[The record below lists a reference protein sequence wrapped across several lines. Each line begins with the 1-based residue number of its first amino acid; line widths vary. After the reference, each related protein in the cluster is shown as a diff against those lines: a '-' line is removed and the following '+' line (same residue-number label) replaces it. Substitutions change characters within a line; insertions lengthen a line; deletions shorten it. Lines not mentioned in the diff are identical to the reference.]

1 MASLT
6 AGMLLKLLDTADTN
20 VKVRGEHRSVLLQ
33 VISIVP
39 ALNGDDLWPNQGFYL
54 KVSDS
59 SHATYVSL
67 SKEDNELILNNKLK
81 LGQYFY
87 VDCLEGGTPVPVLVG
102 VRPLPGTHPFLGNP
116 TDLMQIFDPSKG
128 PVDVED
134 LGLNDDSSRQQRNMM
149 DEEKSVASSRQMES
163 VFPPQHRRM
172 SSNDSVSSST
182 DRGGE
187 NGRIRQGGM
196 SKSKQEQ
203 RGQAMSI
210 TPSRNSL
217 DLPALRK
224 AEITSSRTKE
234 NSWASPRSST
244 SSSVVNVKP
253 VQTRSMTPSRS
264 RTDSLMSKQES
275 PASRTKE
282 NMAMTPRS
290 STKESKGQA
299 KSKENAW
306 ASPRSSTSSSFAVV
320 KPVKT
325 RTTTPSRSRPNGL
338 TIKQESLGSR
348 IKEYLV
354 MTPRSSS
361 KESKGQSRS
370 TTPTRS
376 RPDAS
381 LSARP
386 EFSVARTKENS
397 VAPPKSFTIVRT
409 SKQENVSLN
418 SLPNV
423 IEKIQP
429 ESVAWSYLPS
439 TLVKPGKGMFKR
451 RNLASSVASAAQ
463 KEANMASIIVK
474 CIDIFADLCSSASPT
489 NPQISLAKFFAM
501 THLLDQPTLSNPSK
515 DKDLQ
520 LLSILTSKAR
530 DDRSATTATDH
541 HLSGKTK
548 TKSSKQRDLTG
559 SEKLEWATGD
569 GLKEIKELREA
580 LKRESRTWFLKFLE
594 GALDAGYG
602 GDKGRQEKKIKDRK
616 MDPESIAVTL
626 SHLKHSNEWLD
637 KLKADINAAE
647 EEREMG
653 DKIDKL
659 KKRVYDCL
667 LVHVDS
673 AATALKRS

>member
-1 MASLT
+1 MGTLT
-6 AGMLLKLLDTADTN
+6 PGMLLKLLETADTN

-81 LGQYFY
+81 LGQHFY
-87 VDCLEGGTPVPVLVG
+87 VDCLEGGTPVPVMVG

-134 LGLNDDSSRQQRNMM
+134 AGQQRNMM
-149 DEEKSVASSRQMES
+149 EEEKSVVG
-163 VFPPQHRRM
+163 VFPSQHRRM
-172 SSNDSVSSST
+172 SSNDSLSSST
-182 DRGGE
+182 ERGGE
-187 NGRIRQGGM
+187 NGRVKQSGL

-203 RGQAMSI
+203 RTQGMPNS
-210 TPSRNSL
+210 PSRKGL
-217 DLPALRK
+217 DLSALRK
-224 AEITSSRTKE
+224 AEITTSRMKE

-244 SSSVVNVKP
+244 SSSFANVKP
-253 VQTRSMTPSRS
+253 VQTRSVTPSRS
-264 RTDSLMSKQES
+264 RPNALASKQETS
-275 PASRTKE
+275 VSRTKE
-282 NMAMTPRS
+282 NLVMTPRGS
-290 STKESKGQA
+290 SKGQT
-299 KSKENAW
+299 KSMTKENAW
-306 ASPRSSTSSSFAVV
+306 ASPRSSTSCSFVAV

-325 RTTTPSRSRPNGL
+325 RTTTPTRSRPNGL
-338 TIKQESLGSR
+338 TSKQESSVSR
-348 IKEYLV
+348 VKENLV

-370 TTPTRS
+370 STPSRS
-376 RPDAS
+376 RTDAN
-381 LSARP
+381 LSSRP

-397 VAPPKSFTIVRT
+397 MAPPKSFTIVRT
-409 SKQENVSLN
+409 SKQENVSSN
-418 SLPNV
+418 SLP
-423 IEKIQP
+423 IGIDKIQP
-429 ESVAWSYLPS
+429 ESVAWSSLPS
-439 TLVKPGKGMFKR
+439 NLVKPGKGIFKR

-463 KEANMASIIVK
+463 KEANMAAIIVK

-501 THLLDQPTLSNPSK
+501 NHLLDQSSLSNPSK

-520 LLSILTSKAR
+520 LLSTLTQKAR
-530 DDRSATTATDH
+530 DDRSAMPATDQH
-541 HLSGKTK
+541 VSGKTK
-548 TKSSKQRDLTG
+548 SKSSKRGELSG
-559 SEKLEWATGD
+559 PEKLEWATGD

-580 LKRESRTWFLKFLE
+580 LQRESRTWFLKFLE
-594 GALDAGYG
+594 SALDAGYG
-602 GDKGRQEKKIKDRK
+602 GDKGRQEKKVKDRK

-637 KLKADINAAE
+637 KLKGDINE

-653 DKIDKL
+653 EKIDKL
-659 KKRVYDCL
+659 KKRVYACL